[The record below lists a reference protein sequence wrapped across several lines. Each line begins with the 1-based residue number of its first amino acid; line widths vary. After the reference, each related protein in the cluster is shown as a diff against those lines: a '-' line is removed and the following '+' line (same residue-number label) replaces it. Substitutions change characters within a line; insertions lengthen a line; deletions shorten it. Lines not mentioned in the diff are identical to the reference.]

1 MSSNNYG
8 GLTGLPILENA
19 GGSEQIN
26 VTSAAVVSLLVPD
39 YAVSCSIVVSDV
51 LAPTLP
57 CVRFYFGAN
66 PSTTAGNPL
75 YDKMYFEL
83 TTPEAMTSIRFRGV
97 DANTKVLNVQY
108 YR

>member
-19 GGSEQIN
+19 GGSEQII
-26 VTSAAVVSLLVPD
+26 VTSAAPVALTVPD
-39 YAVSCSIVVSDV
+39 FAVSCSIIVSDV
-51 LAPTLP
+51 LAPSLP
-57 CVRFYFGAN
+57 CVRYQFGAN
-66 PSTTAGNPL
+66 PSTTFGNPL

-83 TTPEAMTSIRFRGV
+83 TSVEAMQQIRFRGV
-97 DANTKVLNVQY
+97 DANTKTLNVQY